1 MNQALEDIAD
11 KKETQIYRLRH
22 SLSHILAAAVRQ
34 MRPEAKL
41 AFGPPVENGF
51 YYDFDF
57 GNSPLGEADLEEVER
72 HMNAIV
78 KEHRPFIR

>member
-1 MNQALEDIAD
+1 MSQTAHAVEN
-11 KKETQIYRLRH
+11 KKETHLYRLRH

-34 MRPEAKL
+34 VRPEAKL

-57 GNSPLGEADLEEVER
+57 GDTP
-72 HMNAIV
+72 
-78 KEHRPFIR
+78 IRFLT